1 MKSNNNYSEGYA
13 NYLKNIKKEKV
24 KVKEKR
30 YHSGHK
36 LGFSERYGKEER
48 EFVQKVLKAK
58 EYIASGDIFQIVLS
72 KQFTCDLKK
81 PSFYLYRRLRQ
92 INPSPY
98 MFYMNFGN
106 LKLVGASPE
115 MLVKVS
121 GDTVYTYP
129 IAGTRPRG
137 VSNQEDE
144 LLAQDLKADE
154 KECAEHAMLVDLGR
168 NDIGRISKAG
178 TVKVNKLM
186 EIEKFSHVMHM
197 VSEVSGQLEQK
208 YSTIDALK
216 ACFPAGTVSGAPKV
230 RAMEIIHEL
239 EAVKRESYAGSVGYI
254 DFQGNMDMCIAIR
267 TIQVEGERATIRAG
281 AGIVVDSVPEKEYGE
296 ILQKA
301 KVMFQVVE
309 EVEGDDFIN

>member
-1 MKSNNNYSEGYA
+1 
-13 NYLKNIKKEKV
+13 
-24 KVKEKR
+24 
-30 YHSGHK
+30 
-36 LGFSERYGKEER
+36 
-48 EFVQKVLKAK
+48 
-58 EYIASGDIFQIVLS
+58 
-72 KQFTCDLKK
+72 
-81 PSFYLYRRLRQ
+81 
-92 INPSPY
+92 

-186 EIEKFSHVMHM
+186 EIEKF
-197 VSEVSGQLEQK
+197 L
-208 YSTIDALK
+208 
-216 ACFPAGTVSGAPKV
+216 ACNAYGF
-230 RAMEIIHEL
+230 
-239 EAVKRESYAGSVGYI
+239 GS
-254 DFQGNMDMCIAIR
+254 FRAIR
-267 TIQVEGERATIRAG
+267 TKIF
-281 AGIVVDSVPEKEYGE
+281 Y
-296 ILQKA
+296 
-301 KVMFQVVE
+301 
-309 EVEGDDFIN
+309 N